1 MRTTPLL
8 LPVAACLSIAAP
20 AAAEPFVVLQDD
32 GTIEDHALA
41 TQSDLNALRTKLLS
55 LYDATGAELPEVLS
69 VWTDFSL
76 GSGYVSTVFDK
87 TGSSVEG
94 IGISKKTSPVPPLD
108 AVLWHNDVTRLPQRA
123 AVQHAPVEA
132 FGTYLFLLELSHLWG
147 PAIKVPSPNTH
158 ALIAFPYHWSFFL
171 ELPSPIG
178 APGGTDNGASSVPI
192 ALTLR
197 PRRRS
202 HA

>member
-1 MRTTPLL
+1 MRRTPLL
-8 LPVAACLSIAAP
+8 LAVAACLSIAAP

-108 AVLWHNDVTRLPQRA
+108 DAPPAPLP
-123 AVQHAPVEA
+123 A
-132 FGTYLFLLELSHLWG
+132 FD
-147 PAIKVPSPNTH
+147 PPDPPSPSSPKDRDLPVAEHDSPMTSARVETNT
-158 ALIAFPYHWSFFL
+158 A
-171 ELPSPIG
+171 E
-178 APGGTDNGASSVPI
+178 
-192 ALTLR
+192 
-197 PRRRS
+197 
-202 HA
+202 